1 MVSREE
7 EKPMG
12 LVTIIVIA
20 LGLAMD
26 AFAVAIASGTAYKQL
41 KVEHVFRIA
50 LFFGAF
56 QAFMPA
62 VGWLCGLSAREA
74 LAHYDHWV
82 AFGLLA
88 GIGVKMIYES
98 FKIRQ
103 AERRPDPMSTLV
115 LVSLS
120 VATSIDALAVGI
132 TLSVLNSS
140 IAAAAIII
148 GVVTFVL
155 SYAGVYI
162 GKTVGHIFENK
173 IEAVGGIVLIGIGTK
188 ILIEHLT
195 A

>member
-1 MVSREE
+1 
-7 EKPMG
+7 MG

-26 AFAVAIASGTAYKQL
+26 AFAVSIASGAAYKQL
-41 KVEHVFRIA
+41 KINHVFRIA

-56 QAFMPA
+56 QAFMPV
-62 VGWLCGLSAREA
+62 VGWLCGLTAREV
-74 LAHYDHWV
+74 LASYDHWI

-98 FKIRQ
+98 FKIKQ
-103 AERRPDPMSTLV
+103 AERRPDPMNTLM

-132 TLSVLNSS
+132 TLSFLNNS
-140 IAAAAIII
+140 IATAAIVI

-155 SYAGVYI
+155 SYLGVYI
-162 GKTVGHIFENK
+162 GKTAGHIFENK
-173 IEAVGGIVLIGIGTK
+173 IEALGGLVLIGIGVK
-188 ILIEHLT
+188 ILIEHL
-195 A
+195 ASAG

>member
-1 MVSREE
+1 
-7 EKPMG
+7 MG

-26 AFAVAIASGTAYKQL
+26 AFAVSIASGTAYREL
-41 KVEHVFRIA
+41 KINHVFRIA

-56 QAFMPA
+56 QAFMPI

-74 LAHYDHWV
+74 LSRYDHWI

-98 FKIRQ
+98 FKIKQ
-103 AERRPDPMSTLV
+103 AEKRADPMNTLM

-132 TLSVLNSS
+132 TLSFLNNS
-140 IAAAAIII
+140 IAAAAVII

-162 GKTVGHIFENK
+162 GKTFGHIFETK
-173 IEAVGGIVLIGIGTK
+173 IEALGGLVLIGIGTK

-195 A
+195 AT